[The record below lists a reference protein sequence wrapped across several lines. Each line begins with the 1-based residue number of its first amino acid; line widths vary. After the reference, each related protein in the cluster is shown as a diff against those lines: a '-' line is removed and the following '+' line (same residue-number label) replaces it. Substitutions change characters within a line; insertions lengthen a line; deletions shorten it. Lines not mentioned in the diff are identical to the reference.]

1 LNSCDQEQT
10 AEGRFVGEQ
19 LHVRFSGVFVFVV
32 DRVADLIVF
41 GSHPSVFFVAMG
53 VEFGEGFEA
62 LFGLAVVD
70 EPSGC
75 LLALNCD

>member
-1 LNSCDQEQT
+1 
-10 AEGRFVGEQ
+10 
-19 LHVRFSGVFVFVV
+19 VFVV
-32 DRVADLIVF
+32 DRVADLIVL
-41 GSHPSVFFVAMG
+41 GSDPGVFFVAMG
-53 VEFGEGFEA
+53 MEFGEGFET